1 MSAQP
6 RELAGVDEDMEM
18 TFRIKS
24 AVAVAAF
31 LSLMLL
37 GACGPT
43 EEVSGD
49 IGSDTTTSSDT
60 GSTEVDLST
69 VNLMD
74 AIDVQMAA
82 AAADGHYD
90 CCLEVPCSMCLV
102 MMGGCPCHENAESG
116 EPVCREC
123 KGGWDAG
130 GGHIDGMTTD
140 DINVMP
146 PLGDGM

>member
-1 MSAQP
+1 
-6 RELAGVDEDMEM
+6 M

-43 EEVSGD
+43 EEATNDDGETTPVASNGGGD
-49 IGSDTTTSSDT
+49 G
-60 GSTEVDLST
+60 GGGEVDLST
-69 VNLMD
+69 V
-74 AIDVQMAA
+74 DVKAAVHSQMMTAEEA
-82 AAADGHYD
+82 GMYD
-90 CCLEVPCSMCLV
+90 CCLVMPCTFCMVL
-102 MMGGCPCHENAESG
+102 MGSCPCEENAKSDG
-116 EPVCREC
+116 KVCREC

-130 GGHIDGMTTD
+130 GGGIDGMTTD

-146 PLGDGM
+146 PMMGDMDMDGM